1 LTSSSFFFL
10 SLLVPFLLVLQVIN
24 FEKQGTSLSK
34 PLPEEKMY
42 SLISAADANVANG
55 NVTDA

>member
-1 LTSSSFFFL
+1 
-10 SLLVPFLLVLQVIN
+10 LVPFFLLLQVIN